1 MKLDALQQ
9 ALYDALTG
17 DTTLMALAEAVYIP
31 KAPQADDG
39 ELSGPFPYVVIPQ
52 MTANPFD
59 TKTSNGGNV
68 VVQVDGYSRSQ
79 SDLQINDLQGRVYDV
94 LHKGTLS
101 ITGAAFTDCLHEQ
114 TINGYE
120 DQGKTRRFVS
130 LYRVTYDN
138 I

>member
-39 ELSGPFPYVVIPQ
+39 ELSGPFPYIVIPQ
-52 MTANPFD
+52 MTASPFD
-59 TKTSNGGNV
+59 TKTSNGGNI
-68 VVQVDGYSRSQ
+68 VVQIDGYSRAQ

-101 ITGAAFTDCLHEQ
+101 IAGTTFINALHEQ

-120 DQGKTRRFVS
+120 DNGKTRRFIS
-130 LYRVTYDN
+130 LYRVIYDD

>member
-1 MKLDALQQ
+1 MKLGALQQ

-17 DTTLMALAEAVYIP
+17 DATLMALAQGVHIP
-31 KAPQADDG
+31 KAPQYG
-39 ELSGPFPYVVIPQ
+39 ESEVATPFPYVVIPQ

-68 VVQVDGYSRSQ
+68 LVQVDGYSRSQ

-101 ITGAAFTDCLHEQ
+101 ITGATFVDCLHEQ
-114 TINGYE
+114 TIHGYE
-120 DQGKTRRFVS
+120 DDGRTRRFVS
-130 LYRVTYDN
+130 LYRVTYDE